1 MLLRLLAV
9 LAIVAIEELSEDII
23 SKIKAWL
30 DTKGQNEKK

>member
-23 SKIKAWL
+23 MKIKAWL